1 MERVSLIIK
10 KLQQLLNDN
19 ASADV
24 MLAISQMLVAE
35 LQQLQEGDSNL
46 GGISVI
52 VPKKS
57 LYVEEVATPVEA
69 IAIKEE
75 VLIDEKPIVFEESVI
90 IKEETVLEIEEEP
103 IKVEETILEIVEE
116 PIVEEETLLNV
127 EEEPKIVSES
137 TFEIEEPTEV
147 TSILDVPIEEEP
159 IIEEPVEEFILET
172 PEEVHEYPEVAPVA
186 EEKPLENTPNEF
198 LYHTNIHTLPT
209 LTQVDDSKTELNE
222 RLAKEEKELNSV
234 LSENKVEVA
243 HLHEN
248 THIKDLKRAI
258 SINEKYLFINNLF
271 GRNEDLYDKSIK
283 HIQNFSILPE
293 ATFWIQKELK
303 TKLQWSD
310 EDEVVQLFD
319 QFVKRRFS

>member
-35 LQQLQEGDSNL
+35 LQQLQQEGDNL
-46 GGISVI
+46 GGVSVI
-52 VPKKS
+52 VPRKR
-57 LYVEEVATPVEA
+57 LVVEE
-69 IAIKEE
+69 IAISTASIATKET
-75 VLIDEKPIVFEESVI
+75 VIVDEKPVLIEEVPLVVA
-90 IKEETVLEIEEEP
+90 ETVALIEKEPEEYLAS
-103 IKVEETILEIVEE
+103 TIEIVETA
-116 PIVEEETLLNV
+116 EESDILTSPTAETTL
-127 EEEPKIVSES
+127 
-137 TFEIEEPTEV
+137 IEQPR
-147 TSILDVPIEEEP
+147 
-159 IIEEPVEEFILET
+159 EEFILET
-172 PEEVHEYPEVAPVA
+172 PQEEPEYVEVVPIVA
-186 EEKPLENTPNEF
+186 EKPVEATPNEF
-198 LYHTNIHTLPT
+198 LFQTNIHSLPT
-209 LTQVDDSKTELNE
+209 LSQVDTTKTELNE
-222 RLAKEEKELNSV
+222 LLAKEEKELNSV
-234 LSENKVEVA
+234 WSENKIEVA

-271 GRNEDLYDKSIK
+271 ERNEELYDKSIK

-303 TKLQWSD
+303 TKLKWSD
-310 EDEVVQLFD
+310 QDEVVQLFD